1 MSDIL
6 STKQDASWLVVGWF
20 TPDYRHW
27 AERLAKSL
35 DRWDAPYHL
44 FAKDGSP
51 EGWMANT
58 RRKPAIA
65 AEAADKFPDKTIVL
79 TDVDAEATGDIA
91 PMVATHA
98 DVAAYLKSKLTRN
111 GRVELQ
117 LSSRVIVFNPTAA
130 ARKLIADWQAECA
143 RVPSH
148 VADEAALAL
157 VLARASHLAFTPLD
171 IRFAARERDVA
182 PKDAVLV
189 HDSARDVSLQAFNLR
204 KFLKRKLITR
214 SGV

>member
-1 MSDIL
+1 MSDIV
-6 STKQDASWLVVGWF
+6 SKSGDASWLVAGWF

-27 AERLAKSL
+27 AERLARSL
-35 DRWDAPYHL
+35 DKHGAPYHL

-58 RRKPAIA
+58 RRKPLIA
-65 AEAADKFPDKTIVL
+65 AEAAERFPDKTIVL
-79 TDVDAEATGDIA
+79 TDVDAEALGDIS

-117 LSSRVIVFNPTAA
+117 LSSRVIVFRPTAP
-130 ARKLIADWQAECA
+130 ARKFIADWQKECA
-143 RVPSH
+143 RVEGH

-157 VLARASHLAFTPLD
+157 VLARASDLAFAPLD
-171 IRFAARERDVA
+171 VRFAARERDVA
-182 PKDAVLV
+182 PADAVLV
-189 HDSARDVSLQAFNLR
+189 HDSARDVSLEAFNLR
-204 KFLKRKLITR
+204 KYLKRKLLAR
-214 SGV
+214 G